1 MATVRDLFA
10 EMGFEEPELSVRSRV
25 FVVAHS
31 FDDALSISLSDE
43 EISNQLDT
51 KFEFFTRR

>member
-10 EMGFEEPELSVRSRV
+10 EMGFEEPELSVRTRV

-31 FDDALSISLSDE
+31 FDDALSIPLSDKE
-43 EISNQLDT
+43 VSSQLDT
-51 KFEFFTRR
+51 RFEFFTRR

>member
-1 MATVRDLFA
+1 
-10 EMGFEEPELSVRSRV
+10 V

-43 EISNQLDT
+43 EISTQLDT